1 MFYNY
6 SELLNNSDL
15 FNVQRKRNIKNT
27 CKALYNCAGY
37 ALGTFSWYC
46 PNEEDDDDYWGLDDL
61 SDAEMA
67 YKTFETVE
75 FMLKDFKGR
84 LRLIGS
90 VDEVQENEYAIAYRI
105 SSDGDFHFMKKMRN
119 DWYHKR
125 GNTDRI
131 YVESEDY
138 VLKEVWCGRYDGP
151 IVLMAMRREQ
161 SLPLNLDVIR
171 LKGKLTFYGM
181 SDILWVRKEGK
192 TKWTLNY
199 LLLLSS

>member
-27 CKALYNCAGY
+27 SRLFYNCAGY

-46 PNEEDDDDYWGLDDL
+46 PNEKDDDKYWGFWDYL
-61 SDAEMA
+61 SDAEMLV
-67 YKTFETVE
+67 KTFETVQ

-90 VDEVQENEYAIAYRI
+90 VSEVQENEYAIAYRI
-105 SSDGDFHFMKKMRN
+105 SSDGDFHFMKKMKN
-119 DWYHKR
+119 GWHHKR

-138 VLKEVWCGRYDGP
+138 VLKEVWCDRYNGP
-151 IVLMAMRREQ
+151 IVLMAMRRE
-161 SLPLNLDVIR
+161 
-171 LKGKLTFYGM
+171 
-181 SDILWVRKEGK
+181 
-192 TKWTLNY
+192 
-199 LLLLSS
+199 

>member
-6 SELLNNSDL
+6 HELLNNSDL
-15 FNVQRKRNIKNT
+15 FNIQRKRNIDNT
-27 CKALYNCAGY
+27 KRYLYNCAGY

-46 PNEEDDDDYWGLDDL
+46 PNEKDDGNYWGSLDYL
-61 SDAEMA
+61 SDTEMA

-105 SSDGDFHFMKKMRN
+105 SSDDDFHFMKKMAN
-119 DWYHKR
+119 GWHHKR

-138 VLKEVWCGRYDGP
+138 VLKEIWCDRYDGP
-151 IVLMAMRREQ
+151 IVLMAMRRE
-161 SLPLNLDVIR
+161 
-171 LKGKLTFYGM
+171 
-181 SDILWVRKEGK
+181 
-192 TKWTLNY
+192 
-199 LLLLSS
+199 